1 MVGRVTSGAQFI
13 KDFTSNDGYSFV
25 TYVKID
31 VISCVIKLTYLE
43 FINYVSE
50 LHFRNVYLIYGFIN
64 FFH

>member
-43 FINYVSE
+43 LVNYVSE